1 MDACTSWED
10 VVRAARAGQDTEATV
25 HDEQREAAGP
35 WDRSLR
41 PEELATVEAA
51 RRGAA
56 LRYEGRVVAHRSCGI
71 AIAETFGRATAPYQ
85 SLRRGGLTGQGECGT
100 RLGGRLVL
108 GELLGDPDPGGP
120 ALPLLRDAVAFYEGR
135 WADRCGVDPAPAAS
149 VCNALVV
156 GFSDFRGPARAR
168 FCEALAAETAALLA
182 ETLLRAGVA
191 VEPVPVGPEPS

>member
-1 MDACTSWED
+1 MPG
-10 VVRAARAGQDTEATV
+10 R
-25 HDEQREAAGP
+25 

-56 LRYEGRVVAHRSCGI
+56 LRYEGRVVLHRSCGI

-85 SLRRGGLTGQGECGT
+85 ALRRGGLTGHGECGT

-120 ALPLLRDAVAFYEGR
+120 ARPLLREAVAFYDAR
-135 WADRCGVDPAPAAS
+135 WAARCGVGSNPGDA
-149 VCNALVV
+149 VCNALVA
-156 GFSDFRGPARAR
+156 GFSDFKGPARAR
-168 FCEALAAETAALLA
+168 FCEGLAAQTAALLA
-182 ETLLRAGVA
+182 ETLLRAGVD
-191 VEPVPVGPEPS
+191 VEPLPVGQEPG